1 MNRNRTFSLILV
13 AALLVGGVAL
23 ALAGS
28 PSTATARTGR
38 RKEGDS
44 APLPPIHH
52 IWVIN
57 LENESFGYTF
67 GRPAAAPYLAH
78 TLAGEG
84 ALLTDYYGIGH
95 DSLDNY
101 IAQVSGQAPDYDTG
115 QDCEV
120 FIPFVQFEGENFE
133 KWTKDGQLTGEGCV
147 YPAYVKTVGN
157 QMSAK
162 GLTWKAYAEDMGKD
176 PKRDGTTQTKLGP
189 ACGHPELGGVD
200 YTDDTEP
207 ANDSYATRHN
217 GFMYFESVIGNQRY
231 CDAHV
236 QTISRLVP
244 DLSSAS
250 TTPDLSFV
258 TPNTCNDAHDI
269 PKCQNGEKGGLGKA
283 DEWLEKWVPRITDSP
298 AYQEGGMVVIT
309 FDESGED
316 SDASGC
322 CGEVESSGLDDPSH
336 PNVNQP
342 GLYGAG
348 GGKIGAVVLSPFV
361 EPGTRSKAPY
371 NHYSLLRTIEDA
383 FGLGHL
389 GDAKQPQ
396 VHSFGPD
403 VFTAFRSSTN

>member
-1 MNRNRTFSLILV
+1 MTRSRIVSI
-13 AALLVGGVAL
+13 AAMGVIAAVCAGL
-23 ALAGS
+23 ALGG
-28 PSTATARTGR
+28 TAASARGR
-38 RKEGDS
+38 RREHTTDV
-44 APLPPIHH
+44 AQPPVEH

-67 GRPAAAPYLAH
+67 GRKAAAPYLAH
-78 TLAGEG
+78 TLADEG
-84 ALLTDYYGIGH
+84 ALLTHYYGIGH

-115 QDCEV
+115 QDCEK
-120 FIPFVQFEGENFE
+120 FLPFVQFEGENFE
-133 KWTKDGQLTGEGCV
+133 KFTKYGQLTGEGCV
-147 YPAYVKTVGN
+147 FPPYVKTVGN

-162 GLTWKAYAEDMGKD
+162 GLTWKAYAEDMGND
-176 PKRDGTTQTKLGP
+176 PKRDGTTETKLGP
-189 ACGHPELGGVD
+189 ACGHPKLGGVD
-200 YTDDTEP
+200 YTDNTEP

-217 GFMYFESVIGNQRY
+217 GFMYFKSVIGNQAY

-236 QTISRLVP
+236 QTIDRLVP
-244 DLSSAS
+244 DLAS
-250 TTPDLSFV
+250 TATTPNLSFV

-269 PKCQNGEKGGLGKA
+269 PKCQNGEKGGLSKA
-283 DEWLEKWVPRITDSP
+283 DAWLEKWIPRITGSP
-298 AYQEGGMVVIT
+298 AYAEGGMVVIT
-309 FDESGED
+309 FDESGD
-316 SDASGC
+316 DDDATSC

-361 EPGTRSKAPY
+361 RPGTHSAAPY
-371 NHYSLLRTIEDA
+371 NHYSLLRTIEDV

-396 VHSFGPD
+396 VHPFGPD
-403 VFTAFRSSTN
+403 VYTASSHN

>member
-1 MNRNRTFSLILV
+1 MTRSRIVSIAAMGVV
-13 AALLVGGVAL
+13 AAVCAGL
-23 ALAGS
+23 ALGG
-28 PSTATARTGR
+28 TAASARGR
-38 RKEGDS
+38 RREHTADV
-44 APLPPIHH
+44 AQPPVEH

-67 GRPAAAPYLAH
+67 GRKAAAPYLAH
-78 TLAGEG
+78 TLADEG
-84 ALLTDYYGIGH
+84 ALLTHYYGIGH

-115 QDCEV
+115 QDCEK
-120 FIPFVQFEGENFE
+120 FLPFVQFEGENFE
-133 KWTKDGQLTGEGCV
+133 KFTKYGQLTGEGCV
-147 YPAYVKTVGN
+147 FPPYVKTVGN

-162 GLTWKAYAEDMGKD
+162 GLTWKAYAEDMGND
-176 PKRDGTTQTKLGP
+176 PKRDGTTETKLGP
-189 ACGHPELGGVD
+189 ACGHPKLGGVD
-200 YTDDTEP
+200 YTDNTEP

-217 GFMYFESVIGNQRY
+217 GFMYFKSVIGNQAY

-236 QTISRLVP
+236 QTIDRLVP
-244 DLSSAS
+244 DLAS
-250 TTPDLSFV
+250 TATTPNLSFV

-269 PKCQNGEKGGLGKA
+269 PKCQNGEKGGLPKA
-283 DEWLEKWVPRITDSP
+283 DAWLEKWIPRITGSP
-298 AYQEGGMVVIT
+298 AYAEGGMVVIT
-309 FDESGED
+309 FDESGD
-316 SDASGC
+316 DDDATSC

-361 EPGTRSKAPY
+361 RPGTHSAAPY
-371 NHYSLLRTIEDA
+371 NHYSLLRTIEDV

-396 VHSFGPD
+396 VHPFGPD
-403 VFTAFRSSTN
+403 VYTASSHN